1 MGLRRVLRC
10 TLLAVTALGISGCMV
25 AGFDAA
31 APHSRAADAHCDQR
45 LQGLWV
51 NAKDA
56 QEFIGINPQCE
67 LYLGTDLGP
76 IEPAIPLR
84 TGEWPL
90 PGRDYRLAW
99 LPYMPLLKSYAVAV
113 SDIQLRKQ
121 QGAWSEMPTYTPPP
135 RYAGDVVLFCYRLN
149 DKQDR
154 LKVAPVGW
162 EGRMQ
167 LSSEVDKK
175 RLPGE
180 VHLGSADT
188 ILPAGYVHVGTGLAE
203 MPQRLRAGL
212 CDFSGEY
219 AKEFQLVSK

>member
-1 MGLRRVLRC
+1 MLLSRVLRC
-10 TLLAVTALGISGCMV
+10 ALLAGIALGISGCMV
-25 AGFDAA
+25 AGFDADA
-31 APHSRAADAHCDQR
+31 RHSRAADAHCDQR
-45 LQGLWV
+45 LQGLWI
-51 NAKDA
+51 NSKDT

-99 LPYMPLLKSYAVAV
+99 VPHMTLLKSYAVAV
-113 SDIQLRKQ
+113 SEIQLRKG
-121 QGAWSEMPTYTPPP
+121 QGEWSDKPTYTPPP
-135 RYAGDVVLFCYRLN
+135 RYANDVVLFCYRFD
-149 DKQDR
+149 DKQER

-162 EGRMQ
+162 EDNLPLG
-167 LSSEVDKK
+167 SEVEKK

-180 VHLGSADT
+180 VFPNPDM
-188 ILPAGYVHVGTGLAE
+188 ILPAGYVHVGTGLAD

-219 AKEFQLVSK
+219 AKEFQLISK